1 MTKTQNQKNC
11 EINLISALLRLIQ
24 RNVPALVIWNH
35 KGSVKHVGSQGLSEW
50 FTSLDN
56 LTQSNLRTKM
66 VEDVIN
72 ISEHGEE
79 LVVDCENVPDQVKA
93 SGVYKNI
100 IESPGHHPS
109 GIDLLPY
116 PLHLMN
122 KKEMIKYLSKMIRAE
137 ADVCEKKIMYGSGDF
152 VPSFWLEGD

>member
-1 MTKTQNQKNC
+1 
-11 EINLISALLRLIQ
+11 
-24 RNVPALVIWNH
+24 
-35 KGSVKHVGSQGLSEW
+35 
-50 FTSLDN
+50 
-56 LTQSNLRTKM
+56 M

-109 GIDLLPY
+109 GIETTQRKRSVGLGWVILFQIIY
-116 PLHLMN
+116 
-122 KKEMIKYLSKMIRAE
+122 SQ
-137 ADVCEKKIMYGSGDF
+137 
-152 VPSFWLEGD
+152 WLTSWTTTGATD